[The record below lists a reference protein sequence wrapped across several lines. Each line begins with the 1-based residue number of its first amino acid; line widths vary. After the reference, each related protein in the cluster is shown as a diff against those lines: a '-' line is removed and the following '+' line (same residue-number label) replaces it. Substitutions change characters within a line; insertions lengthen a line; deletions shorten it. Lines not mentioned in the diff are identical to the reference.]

1 MGSTA
6 GAVARHARPV
16 CSAARTFSGE
26 RDTSTAHRPRTTAAP
41 TTIAAATETRAL
53 RFKPTAPPLGGFTPV
68 ALLDGAGGAT
78 LGITPTVEA
87 GTVSVLLLW
96 IAGGPEAAIELA
108 VGVDYDRKQRISE
121 SCDRRVAGRETWGKG
136 ERGVRDRVRTEVVEV
151 TFDEPEVEDCDTEW
165 EMEEESGPE
174 MEMEV
179 EVVDSCPLLDVF
191 EECADC
197 ESEDVKLA
205 LEPVV
210 VLTRVPELDKVTVAV
225 TVTVDEDKDKV
236 SVKVTV
242 SS

>member
-1 MGSTA
+1 M
-6 GAVARHARPV
+6 
-16 CSAARTFSGE
+16 
-26 RDTSTAHRPRTTAAP
+26 
-41 TTIAAATETRAL
+41 

-108 VGVDYDRKQRISE
+108 VGVD
-121 SCDRRVAGRETWGKG
+121 
-136 ERGVRDRVRTEVVEV
+136 EVVEV